1 MSAPDSGEGNRGD
14 WPPPIWSA
22 KPKQPAPSQPDPP
35 IDRYV
40 ALPERVSVAY
50 LAEITGQGVPAVV
63 EELYRLRLFLGMY
76 RGVEFEGAAK
86 FLRKYGIGAN
96 RAD

>member
-1 MSAPDSGEGNRGD
+1 MPVPDSDESKRGY

-35 IDRYV
+35 IGRYV
-40 ALPERVSVAY
+40 TLPERVSVEY
-50 LAEITGQGVPAVV
+50 LAELTGQGVREVM
-63 EELYRLRLFLGMY
+63 EELCRLRLYFHVH

-86 FLRKYGIGAN
+86 LLRKYGIGAN
-96 RAD
+96 KAD